1 MPTSSEPYGLYTC
14 LGLERTAT
22 PQQIKKAYRTL
33 AMRHHPDKGGDPEI
47 FKTLTHA
54 HSTLMDPT
62 KRRQYDRSGGLE
74 CGEAPAAFDPSFFF
88 TSGHPFHNPRRTSAP
103 PTYTLRCTLEELYM
117 GTTKT
122 ISISHDVLCHTCNGH
137 GSCTRGVCSQCKGQ
151 GAIVSTHTLAPGYV
165 QQTTRSCGAC
175 VGTGK
180 VPGTPCTNCGGKGH
194 TTLQSRRV
202 LTIPER
208 TRDGTTLTTLPRLGG
223 VARMSS
229 GQYQERPLVIKVAAQ
244 PHKVFRR
251 FRDHLVMNLD
261 ISVLDMLCGF
271 STTVSMLDE
280 TLLRIHSPKL
290 FPYVHGTVLKV
301 RGRGF
306 TSTGNLF
313 VELKLVPLAATIQ
326 DMDHI
331 QQLEAILGQKCTRD
345 YNAVENSAVV
355 DPRQFQA
362 DTSTTPNSSKSA
374 SECHVQ

>member
-1 MPTSSEPYGLYTC
+1 
-14 LGLERTAT
+14 
-22 PQQIKKAYRTL
+22 
-33 AMRHHPDKGGDPEI
+33 
-47 FKTLTHA
+47 
-54 HSTLMDPT
+54 
-62 KRRQYDRSGGLE
+62 
-74 CGEAPAAFDPSFFF
+74 
-88 TSGHPFHNPRRTSAP
+88 
-103 PTYTLRCTLEELYM
+103 
-117 GTTKT
+117 
-122 ISISHDVLCHTCNGH
+122 
-137 GSCTRGVCSQCKGQ
+137 
-151 GAIVSTHTLAPGYV
+151 
-165 QQTTRSCGAC
+165 
-175 VGTGK
+175 
-180 VPGTPCTNCGGKGH
+180 
-194 TTLQSRRV
+194 
-202 LTIPER
+202 
-208 TRDGTTLTTLPRLGG
+208 
-223 VARMSS
+223 MSS